1 MRLVRVPLAL
11 VLLAACGDDGA
22 DPAEPL
28 DPDTAPAAVIDR
40 FSGEGAILLDRA
52 VMPDL
57 PAADAPIHLDQAPFL
72 VRGLGPAGERI
83 TYYHLDAHQPTPINI
98 YVLHHEGQ
106 AEPVADQLP
115 IVDYVPGDHGYSDF
129 WRVVRVD
136 VPADYVANTA
146 TSSAA
151 IFRAGWDVTVT
162 DTIVNC
168 PVVPRGSTA
177 TRRRGSEGTEL
188 HRGWYKDQ
196 VFSYFTFEE
205 QPLRVEGSA
214 VPTSRVYVAFD
225 TNPGGSSNGWTSGFM
240 TESGSERTHTIAD
253 ALTAPGYSSL
263 RSVVVY
269 DNAAFASVTDL
280 ASAQAAPVITTDTLL
295 WNAPIV
301 EVEP

>member
-1 MRLVRVPLAL
+1 MTGVRLVRVPLAV
-11 VLLAACGDDGA
+11 VLLAACGGDDDG
-22 DPAEPL
+22 PASPL
-28 DPDTAPAAVIDR
+28 DPDAAPVVVVDR

-52 VMPDL
+52 ELPGL
-57 PAADAPIHLDQAPFL
+57 PAAGAPIDLDQAPFL

-115 IVDYVPGDHGYSDF
+115 IVDYIPGEHGYSDF

-151 IFRAGWDVTVT
+151 IFREGWELTVT

-168 PVVPRGSTA
+168 PVVPPGSTA
-177 TRRRGSEGTEL
+177 TRRRGTEGTAL
-188 HRGWYKDQ
+188 HRGWYEDQ
-196 VFSYFTFEE
+196 VFYYFTFEE

-214 VPTSRVYVAFD
+214 VPTSDVYVAFA
-225 TNPGGSSNGWTSGFM
+225 TNPDASSNGWTSGFM
-240 TESGSERTHTIAD
+240 TETGSDRTHVVAD
-253 ALTAPGYSSL
+253 TLTAPGYSPL
-263 RSVVVY
+263 RNVIVY
-269 DNAAFASVTDL
+269 DNTAFASVTDL
-280 ASAQAAPVITTDTLL
+280 ASAQAAPALTTAPLL
-295 WNAPIV
+295 
-301 EVEP
+301 